1 MSQTLHVFHDS
12 PEDDGGTSRRLKST
26 GLLLRGGYIQALGD
40 GLFAYLPMGMKVIRN
55 IAAHITRELR
65 KLGGEEVLLPLVNP
79 GELWE
84 TSGRD
89 IMVSEEITWVEDKN
103 NRLLV
108 LAPMH
113 EEASVECMRR
123 SIRSVD
129 QLPRFIYQFQGKFR
143 DEVLSET
150 GLLKAREFIMSD
162 SYSFH
167 RSYTEL
173 NNFIPKMF
181 AAYKAIFTGLGLNM
195 ITAEGSANFAGASNS
210 YDFLLG
216 HPWGEDVLVHCPGC
230 GYSANQDVAVARQEY
245 HAGRPLEMER
255 VNHKNCFDLACLRQS
270 RGLPASRT
278 AEARV
283 FATLRG
289 YVFAVYRSDR
299 RVSPDKLAKVLNVP
313 IITEMNE
320 TELEQMGFPAYV
332 KPGRGRR
339 KASDPAASPFLSPLL
354 DSMPDLDNWEFSVAV
369 DNSVAESANL
379 IFSGGKPG
387 NYIINVNFGR
397 DFDADFSGDF
407 TMVDAPARC
416 YHCNTELEL
425 SSSIKIASIYRIGEF
440 YSRKFGFLLKDRQGE
455 DVYPSMGAYGFG
467 LGRLMASL
475 VEAHA
480 YKDGYIWPMNI
491 SPYKAVLII
500 VGRSATIQEIGN
512 KIHSR
517 LGPEILL
524 DDRKIPV
531 IRKFR
536 DLDRTGIPVRMI
548 ISGQTLDD
556 GKLMICHRRLCPPQ
570 RVQLNHVEAKLRELE
585 DLEQERFSQGKLF
598 PEEE

>member
-1 MSQTLHVFHDS
+1 MG
-12 PEDDGGTSRRLKST
+12 E
-26 GLLLRGGYIQALGD
+26 

-55 IAAHITRELR
+55 LAEHITREFEM
-65 KLGGEEVLLPLVNP
+65 LGGEEVLLPLVNP
-79 GELWE
+79 GNLWE

-89 IMVSEEITWVEDKN
+89 IMVSDEITWFEDKN

-129 QLPRFIYQFQGKFR
+129 QLPRFIHQFQGKFR

-162 SYSFH
+162 AYSFH
-167 RSYTEL
+167 RSFTDL

-181 AAYKAIFTGLGLNM
+181 AAYTAIFTGLGLNI
-195 ITAEGSANFAGASNS
+195 ITAQGAANFAGASSS

-216 HPWGEDVLVHCPGC
+216 HPKGEDVLVHCPGC

-255 VNHKNCFDLACLRQS
+255 VHHKNCFDLPCLRQS

-283 FATLRG
+283 FATLSG
-289 YVFAVYRSDR
+289 YVCAVYRSDR
-299 RVSPDKLAKVLNVP
+299 CISPDKLAKVLNIP

-320 TELEQMGFPAYV
+320 NELEQMGFSAYAR
-332 KPGRGRR
+332 PGRGR
-339 KASDPAASPFLSPLL
+339 KASSDPEASPFLSPLP
-354 DSMPDLDNWEFSVAV
+354 DGAPDLEPLEFVVAV

-387 NYIINVNFGR
+387 SFIINVNFGR

-407 TMVDAPARC
+407 TMVDSPARC

-425 SSSIKIASIYRIGEF
+425 SNSIKIASIYRIGEF
-440 YSRKFGFLLKDRQGE
+440 YSRKFGFVLENRQGDE
-455 DVYPSMGAYGFG
+455 LYPSMGAYGFG

-480 YKDGYIWPMNI
+480 HKDGYIWPMNI
-491 SPYKAVLII
+491 APYKAVLII

-524 DDRKIPV
+524 DDRRIPV

-585 DLEQERFSQGKLF
+585 DLEQERFSRGKLF
-598 PEEE
+598 PKAD